1 MRASTTSAFPSRSL
15 LTGLALCALLAG
27 CASQS
32 TPASYQSGRSDTEN
46 DAQNS
51 ARAQHTHAASQLQFG
66 FGKDAVAEQPR
77 TADQQLIESRQV
89 RELVEPRTFLGTVS
103 CSPTDALCVPLRT
116 TLTTA
121 PSGVWRMRIEAADRS
136 APTHATSGC
145 WYQVGS
151 QPNRII
157 LQLSNEAILAELSF
171 LNNNQMKVQTFNQ
184 QRPTLETLLS
194 RQADIDP
201 ISELDDRPAPECHRA
216 Q

>member
-1 MRASTTSAFPSRSL
+1 MRASTSPAFSRRTL
-15 LTGLALCALLAG
+15 FTGLALCALLAG

-32 TPASYQSGRSDTEN
+32 TPSSYKSSRSDTEN

-51 ARAQHTHAASQLQFG
+51 ARAQNNHAASQLQFG
-66 FGKDAVAEQPR
+66 FGKDAVAEPR

-89 RELVEPRTFLGTVS
+89 RELIEPRTFLGTIS
-103 CSPTDALCVPLRT
+103 CSPTDEHCVPLRT

-136 APTHATSGC
+136 APTHATGGC

-151 QPNRII
+151 HPNRII
-157 LQLSNEAILAELSF
+157 LQLGNEATLAELSF
-171 LNNNQMKVQTFNQ
+171 VNNNQMKVHAFNQ

-194 RQADIDP
+194 RQADLDP
-201 ISELDDRPAPECHRA
+201 ISEMDDRAAPQCNRP